1 MDNLLP
7 QTLKSRLLIPDY
19 DSSDT
24 SDEDVVHKE
33 YVDSKAFTLD
43 VSKGLDMKGNKVI
56 NVADPTRAADGSD
69 ERHVDTKAS
78 NYLKTDGTGV
88 MTGNLK
94 INNRN
99 IINAKQAQSHESRYA
114 AYTNFVNTTI
124 SNNKTLITTSNQK
137 YVHDIV
143 DQSVGSRS

>member
-69 ERHVDTKAS
+69 E
-78 NYLKTDGTGV
+78 
-88 MTGNLK
+88 
-94 INNRN
+94 I
-99 IINAKQAQSHESRYA
+99 
-114 AYTNFVNTTI
+114 
-124 SNNKTLITTSNQK
+124 
-137 YVHDIV
+137 
-143 DQSVGSRS
+143 

>member
-7 QTLKSRLLIPDY
+7 QKLKRRLLIPDY

-24 SDEDVVHKE
+24 NNKDVVSKK
-33 YVDSKAFTLD
+33 YVDSKTFTLD

-56 NVADPTRAADGSD
+56 NVGDPTSAADGSD

-78 NYLKTDGTGV
+78 NYLKTDGTRV

-94 INNRN
+94 MNNRS
-99 IINAKQAQSHESRYA
+99 IINAKQA
-114 AYTNFVNTTI
+114 
-124 SNNKTLITTSNQK
+124 
-137 YVHDIV
+137 
-143 DQSVGSRS
+143 